1 MKTRLVIAIVLV
13 PCLAHILLAG
23 PLGGTSSASNDHEAM
38 SIPYQAVLT
47 DENGNALQSP
57 ASVRFSLYTQ
67 ASGGTAQ
74 WTRTMEVPLDPSGL
88 FSVELKD
95 EDGAGGATL
104 DAAIRSGRDAA
115 LYIGLEVNR
124 GGQWTA
130 IPTRQKILPVPYASY
145 ASDVTDARG
154 DFAVTGRATLKNVE
168 ASLVSVSGRFSV
180 EGEAVVHGDVTAA
193 GDVDVQ
199 NTGCVSGYGT
209 LPVGSI
215 ILWYGD
221 SNSLPSGWA
230 VCNGANNT
238 PDLRNRFVMGAR
250 YDGEVGLM
258 GGSSSYRLSLEN
270 IPPHDHLYFG
280 DDHIEGL
287 DNSYGTTRKYAD
299 MSGYDAHSNLS
310 GNSKIY
316 KTGETGGA
324 SSGQSSVPTM
334 PPYMK
339 LMYLRRIY

>member
-1 MKTRLVIAIVLV
+1 MKTRLVIAVVLV
-13 PCLAHILLAG
+13 PSLAHVLLAG
-23 PLGGTSSASNDHEAM
+23 LVGETPSTSSEPEAA

-67 ASGGTAQ
+67 ASGGAAQ
-74 WTRTMEVPLDPSGL
+74 WTRTMEVPLDANGL

-95 EDGAGGATL
+95 EDGAEGATL

-130 IPTRQKILPVPYASY
+130 VPTRQKILPAPYASY
-145 ASDVTDARG
+145 ADDVTDARG
-154 DFAVTGRATLKNVE
+154 DFTVTGKATLKNVE

-180 EGEAVVHGDVTAA
+180 EGEAIVRGDVTAD

-209 LPVGSI
+209 LPVGSV
-215 ILWYGD
+215 ILWYG
-221 SNSLPSGWA
+221 NINALPAGWA
-230 VCNGANNT
+230 VCDGSNNT
-238 PDLRNRFVMGAR
+238 PNLRNRFVMGAR
-250 YDGEVGLM
+250 VDGEIGTY
-258 GGSSSYRLSLEN
+258 GGSSSYTLSLEN

-280 DDHIEGL
+280 DDQIEGR
-287 DNSYGTTRKYAD
+287 DTKYGTTGKYAD
-299 MSGYDAHSNLS
+299 MSGYDAHSNKS

-324 SSGQSSVPTM
+324 SGGQSSVPTV

-339 LMYLRRIY
+339 LMYIRRIY